1 MRIILD
7 GSFSCTDLK
16 LFTTL
21 NRKQSD
27 PCLMNGGH
35 HSEDHFINYA
45 VAYELWE
52 PRRFI
57 FLPLYR
63 IQIACKC
70 PFPHCF
76 LPHC

>member
-45 VAYELWE
+45 VAYELCQAE
-52 PRRFI
+52 
-57 FLPLYR
+57 L
-63 IQIACKC
+63 
-70 PFPHCF
+70 
-76 LPHC
+76 